1 MLLGLP
7 AHLVPQTVGR
17 ALSRACHVIASV
29 VLASAGLLLIVNQVV
44 EPTYLLWPALA
55 ALLPMLG
62 MLFVVERSRSTTAV
76 VAYLAIGSACLYWY
90 AVTLFAQI
98 PSVQASDAFSLSLPK
113 IALVMVGGS
122 GLRSRGSLLWAT
134 AGFALG
140 EVVTQ
145 LATWQTGASPR
156 VDVAVAFAW
165 LLVSG
170 TVAAS
175 LLARGRVR
183 RAQPSLH
190 RAAFDQQK
198 QAIRHDV
205 EQQAAALL
213 HDTVLNHLS
222 SIAAGGPGRLSPAA
236 AASMAADLE
245 VLVGQEWLSD
255 EAVAAGAGPD
265 DGGDWSGTEL
275 GLAVERARQGGL
287 EVGVTGDVRALVG
300 LSPAVCRALGLA
312 VGQCLTNVA
321 VHSGVDRAEVVVYGD
336 GTDLTVMVIDDGV
349 GFDVGATGPDRL
361 GLKNS
366 VEARTARVGGSAQV
380 WSSPGSG
387 TSVMIR
393 VPVGGAEA
401 VQVADGTPLTGPS
414 AGAPVVLDLPD
425 AAEGP
430 ERTQAGGATS

>member
-7 AHLVPQTVGR
+7 VHLVPQTVGR

-29 VLASAGLLLIVNQVV
+29 VLASAGLLLIVNQVA
-44 EPTYLLWPALA
+44 EPSYLLWPALV

-62 MLFVVERSRSTTAV
+62 MLFVVERFRSTTAV
-76 VAYLAIGSACLYWY
+76 LAYLAIGSACLYWY

-98 PSVQASDAFSLSLPK
+98 PAVQASDAFSLSLPK

-145 LATWQTGASPR
+145 LATWQTGATPR
-156 VDVAVAFAW
+156 LDVAVLFAW
-165 LLVSG
+165 LLVSV
-170 TVAAS
+170 TAASS
-175 LLARGRVR
+175 LLARGRVG

-213 HDTVLNHLS
+213 HDTVLNHLAS
-222 SIAAGGPGRLSPAA
+222 LSAAGPGPLDPATA
-236 AASMAADLE
+236 DSMAADLE
-245 VLVGQEWLSD
+245 VLVGQEWLVED
-255 EAVAAGAGPD
+255 AAVPAPGTSGL
-265 DGGDWSGTEL
+265 GDWSSTEL
-275 GLAVERARQGGL
+275 GHVVARAREGGL
-287 EVGVTGDVRALVG
+287 EVGVTGDLDAVTRLT
-300 LSPAVCRALGLA
+300 PAVCRALGLA
-312 VGQCLTNVA
+312 VAQCLANVA
-321 VHSGVDRAEVVVYGD
+321 VHSGADRAEVVVYGD
-336 GTDLTVMVIDDGV
+336 GVDLMVMIIDDGV
-349 GFDVGATGPDRL
+349 GFDAAATAPDRL

-366 VEARTARVGGSAQV
+366 VEARTKRVGGSAQI

-387 TSVMIR
+387 TSVMLR
-393 VPVGGAEA
+393 VPVASSEVASSEEAPVGLAAGETGGGA
-401 VQVADGTPLTGPS
+401 P
-414 AGAPVVLDLPD
+414 
-425 AAEGP
+425 
-430 ERTQAGGATS
+430 

>member
-29 VLASAGLLLIVNQVV
+29 VLASAGLLLIVNQIA
-44 EPTYLLWPALA
+44 EPSYLLWPALL

-62 MLFVVERSRSTTAV
+62 MLFVVERFRSATAV
-76 VAYLAIGSACLYWY
+76 LAYLAIGSACLYWY

-98 PSVQASDAFSLSLPK
+98 PAVQASDAFSLSLPK

-134 AGFALG
+134 AGFVLG

-145 LATWQTGASPR
+145 LATVQTGASPR
-156 VDVAVAFAW
+156 LDVAVLFAW
-165 LLVSG
+165 LLVSV
-170 TVAAS
+170 TVTAS

-213 HDTVLNHLS
+213 HDTVLNHLA
-222 SIAAGGPGRLSPAA
+222 SITAAGPGALSPSTT
-236 AASMAADLE
+236 ASMAADLE

-255 EAVAAGAGPD
+255 DVAPPGAGAAGG
-265 DGGDWSGTEL
+265 GGDWSSTDL
-275 GLAVERARQGGL
+275 GRAVERARQGGL
-287 EVGVTGDVRALVG
+287 EVGVTGDLGAVVRLA
-300 LSPAVCRALGLA
+300 PPVCRALGLA
-312 VGQCLTNVA
+312 VAQCLSNVA
-321 VHSGVDRAEVVVYGD
+321 VHSGTDRAEVVVYGD
-336 GTDLTVMVIDDGV
+336 GADLTVMIIDDGV
-349 GFDVGATGPDRL
+349 GFDVATTGADRL
-361 GLKNS
+361 GIKNS
-366 VEARTARVGGSAQV
+366 VAARAARVGGSAQI

-387 TSVMIR
+387 TSVMLR
-393 VPVGGAEA
+393 VPVLAAESAATVA
-401 VQVADGTPLTGPS
+401 VALEVVPVTTGPS
-414 AGAPVVLDLPD
+414 TTSPAPDTRSDDGRP
-425 AAEGP
+425 A
-430 ERTQAGGATS
+430 

>member
-17 ALSRACHVIASV
+17 ALSRACHVIASI
-29 VLASAGLLLIVNQVV
+29 VLASAGLLLIVNQVA
-44 EPTYLLWPALA
+44 EPSYLLWPALL

-62 MLFVVERSRSTTAV
+62 MLFVVERVRTTTAV
-76 VAYLAIGSACLYWY
+76 LAYLAIGSACLYWY

-98 PSVQASDAFSLSLPK
+98 PAVQTSDAFSLSLPK

-134 AGFALG
+134 AGFGLG

-156 VDVAVAFAW
+156 LDVAVLVAW
-165 LLVSG
+165 LLVSA
-170 TVAAS
+170 TVGAS

-213 HDTVLNHLS
+213 HDTVLNHLAA
-222 SIAAGGPGRLSPAA
+222 ITAGGPGPLSPSTTAA
-236 AASMAADLE
+236 MAADLE
-245 VLVGQEWLSD
+245 VLVGQEWLGDVTSP
-255 EAVAAGAGPD
+255 GAGVEA
-265 DGGDWSGTEL
+265 GGDWSTTEL
-275 GLAVERARQGGL
+275 GRAVERAREGGL
-287 EVGVTGDVRALVG
+287 EVWVTGDLGTLVR

-312 VGQCLTNVA
+312 VAQCLTNVA
-321 VHSGVDRAEVVVYGD
+321 VHSGAGRAEVVVYGD

-349 GFDVGATGPDRL
+349 GFDVAATGADRL
-361 GLKNS
+361 GLTNS
-366 VEARTARVGGSAQV
+366 VEARTERVGGSAQI

-387 TSVMIR
+387 TSVMLR
-393 VPVGGAEA
+393 VPVQPAASA
-401 VQVADGTPLTGPS
+401 VDVE
-414 AGAPVVLDLPD
+414 PVVAGPRLDD
-425 AAEGP
+425 RRA
-430 ERTQAGGATS
+430 S

>member
-17 ALSRACHVIASV
+17 ALSRACHVIASI
-29 VLASAGLLLIVNQVV
+29 VLASAGLLLIVNQVA
-44 EPTYLLWPALA
+44 EPSYLLWPALL

-62 MLFVVERSRSTTAV
+62 MLFVVERVRTTTAV
-76 VAYLAIGSACLYWY
+76 LAYLAIGSACLYWY
-90 AVTLFAQI
+90 AVTLLAQI
-98 PSVQASDAFSLSLPK
+98 PAVETSDAFSLSLPK

-134 AGFALG
+134 AGFGLG

-156 VDVAVAFAW
+156 LDVAVLAAW
-165 LLVSG
+165 LLVTA
-170 TVAAS
+170 TVGAS

-213 HDTVLNHLS
+213 HDTVLNHLAA
-222 SIAAGGPGRLSPAA
+222 ITAGGPGPLTPSTTAA
-236 AASMAADLE
+236 MAADLE

-255 EAVAAGAGPD
+255 VASPDAGAE
-265 DGGDWSGTEL
+265 GDWSTTEL
-275 GLAVERARQGGL
+275 GRAVDRARQGGL
-287 EVGVTGDVRALVG
+287 EVGVTGDLDTLVRLA
-300 LSPAVCRALGLA
+300 PEVCRALGLA
-312 VGQCLTNVA
+312 VAQCLTNVA
-321 VHSGVDRAEVVVYGD
+321 VHSGAGRAEVVVYGD

-349 GFDVGATGPDRL
+349 GFDVATTGADRL
-361 GLKNS
+361 GLTNS
-366 VEARTARVGGSAQV
+366 VEARTERVGGSAQI

-387 TSVMIR
+387 TSVMLR
-393 VPVGGAEA
+393 VPVQPATSA
-401 VQVADGTPLTGPS
+401 VDVEPMVTGPR
-414 AGAPVVLDLPD
+414 LD
-425 AAEGP
+425 
-430 ERTQAGGATS
+430 ERRAS

>member
-29 VLASAGLLLIVNQVV
+29 VLASAGLLLIVNQVA
-44 EPTYLLWPALA
+44 EPSYLLWPALV

-62 MLFVVERSRSTTAV
+62 MLFVVERFRTTTAV
-76 VAYLAIGSACLYWY
+76 LAYLAIGSACLYWY

-98 PSVQASDAFSLSLPK
+98 PAVQASDAFSLSLPK

-140 EVVTQ
+140 EIVTQ
-145 LATWQTGASPR
+145 LATWQTGATPR
-156 VDVAVAFAW
+156 LDVAVLLAW
-165 LLVSG
+165 LLVCVTATS
-170 TVAAS
+170 S
-175 LLARGRVR
+175 LLARGRVG

-205 EQQAAALL
+205 EQQASALL
-213 HDTVLNHLS
+213 HDTVLNHLA
-222 SIAAGGPGRLSPAA
+222 SITTGGPGRLDPAT

-245 VLVGQEWLSD
+245 VLVGQEWLVD
-255 EAVAAGAGPD
+255 ETTTRAPLHHEL
-265 DGGDWSGTEL
+265 GDWSTTEL
-275 GLAVERARQGGL
+275 GHAVSRARQGGL
-287 EVGVTGDVRALVG
+287 EVGVTGDLGAVTR

-312 VGQCLTNVA
+312 VAQCLTNVA
-321 VHSGVDRAEVVVYGD
+321 VHSGTSRAEVVVYGD
-336 GTDLTVMVIDDGV
+336 GVDLTVMIIDDGV
-349 GFDVGATGPDRL
+349 GFDAAATAPDRL
-361 GLKNS
+361 GIKNS
-366 VEARTARVGGSAQV
+366 VEARTTRVGGSAQV

-387 TSVMIR
+387 TSVMLR
-393 VPVGGAEA
+393 VPVAPVPGHPAQADPTSVDLASGVAGGGA
-401 VQVADGTPLTGPS
+401 P
-414 AGAPVVLDLPD
+414 
-425 AAEGP
+425 
-430 ERTQAGGATS
+430 